1 MLSYSTI
8 RAAIR
13 PPSVETAELLYV
25 DTREKLLLAITEL
38 SAHPVIG
45 IDVEAHAFRYY
56 FEHCNQ
62 HFAPAPAKKS
72 GSGSTLLEF
81 NLGLTVLERL

>member
-56 FEHCNQ
+56 FEHCNEP
-62 HFAPAPAKKS
+62 ATAPAKKS
-72 GSGSTLLEF
+72 GSGSTTLEF
-81 NLGLTVLERL
+81 N

>member
-1 MLSYSTI
+1 MMSYSTI

-56 FEHCNQ
+56 F
-62 HFAPAPAKKS
+62 
-72 GSGSTLLEF
+72 
-81 NLGLTVLERL
+81 

>member
-38 SAHPVIG
+38 SSHPVIG
-45 IDVEAHAFRYY
+45 IDVEAHAFRYRY
-56 FEHCNQ
+56 
-62 HFAPAPAKKS
+62 
-72 GSGSTLLEF
+72 
-81 NLGLTVLERL
+81 